1 MPGMPAWPQ
10 AARFAPGAVGDAGSM
25 PVPTIAPAGD
35 VAGAGRGPRPR
46 GAAQYAVAACVV
58 VLAAGAVVLAGT
70 RPLWAFA
77 GALGCALVALAA
89 GRLQVG
95 VALLVAS
102 FYFDAYLDVGAG
114 IVTAGKLLG
123 VLALLAWFLS
133 WAFTG
138 RAVVSDGLFWP
149 LAGFAAWLPLSLV
162 AAYDLAEGATV
173 ALRYVT
179 FFVLVF
185 LVVQA
190 VAGERRA
197 ALRLVDVSVAAAAVA
212 AVIGLVVFLTQGD
225 RARGPLDDPNDYA
238 FMLAVTVPLVLYRT
252 RWAGSRALRSLA
264 VVALL
269 LLLAAILAT
278 LSRSALVGLAA
289 AGVWAVATGRLRLRW
304 AVLAVG
310 CALAVGL
317 AWYLLEPQLV
327 ETAVLQK
334 QHIAQANVERRL
346 VAWQVALRE
355 VGSSPLFGVGP
366 GNFESRF
373 DEFSLPPLGEN
384 GALAAHNAYLSVL
397 GELGI
402 PGFALFGW
410 WLWLSWSRLRR
421 RAPGDPE
428 GDALQGALAGGFVVA
443 AVGALFLTEQ
453 FYSPLWLLPA
463 IGATLLRGPPGGARD
478 GGDGRDDGDDR
489 DVAGE
494 DEPAVSAA

>member
-1 MPGMPAWPQ
+1 M
-10 AARFAPGAVGDAGSM
+10 
-25 PVPTIAPAGD
+25 PTIAPAGD
-35 VAGAGRGPRPR
+35 VAGAGRLPRPR
-46 GAAQYAVAACVV
+46 GAAQYAAAACLV
-58 VLAAGAVVLAGT
+58 VLAAAAVVVAGN

-77 GALGCALVALAA
+77 AALGCAVVALAA
-89 GRLQVG
+89 GRFQVA

-102 FYFDAYLDVGAG
+102 FYFDAYLAVGAG

-123 VLALLAWFLS
+123 ALALLAWFLS
-133 WAFTG
+133 WAFAG
-138 RAVVSDGLFWP
+138 RAVVSDRLFWP
-149 LAGFAAWLPLSLV
+149 LAGLAAWLPLSLS
-162 AAYDLAEGATV
+162 AAYDLAAGATA
-173 ALRYVT
+173 ALRYAT

-212 AVIGLVVFLTQGD
+212 AVVGLAVFLAQGG

-238 FMLAVTVPLVLYRT
+238 FMLAVTVPLALYRT
-252 RWAGSRALRSLA
+252 RWAGSRARRALA

-269 LLLAAILAT
+269 ALLAAVLAT

-289 AGVWAVATGRLRLRW
+289 AGVWAVATRRLRLRW
-304 AVLAVG
+304 AVLAAG

-317 AWYLLEPQLV
+317 AWYLLQPQLV
-327 ETAVLQK
+327 ETAVLAK
-334 QHIAQANVERRL
+334 RHIAQANVEHRL
-346 VAWQVALRE
+346 VAWRVALRE
-355 VGSSPLFGVGP
+355 VGSSPLLGVGP

-373 DEFSLPPLGEN
+373 DEFSLPPLGEH
-384 GALAAHNAYLSVL
+384 GSLAAHNAYLSVL
-397 GELGI
+397 GELGV
-402 PGFALFGW
+402 PGLALFLGW
-410 WLWLSWSRLRR
+410 LGLSWSRLRR

-463 IGATLLRGPPGGARD
+463 IGATLLRRQGQGTAGA
-478 GGDGRDDGDDR
+478 G
-489 DVAGE
+489 
-494 DEPAVSAA
+494 